1 MAGSVWR
8 MENMS
13 LPSPT
18 LEELLARYCRASAL
32 EVPVLVPWEGE
43 ALRIHY
49 DKASGKADIHVPLAM
64 LELPPDRLAL
74 RIHSEL
80 IERHILSHL
89 YPIAR
94 PTMPELT
101 EALEQLCLM
110 NGILKPPALLGT
122 TSPFCSAMAIVDY
135 NAIIL
140 GDDVLSMR
148 PEQRL
153 AVIAHELGHFLNP
166 GLEGK
171 ESERAADAAAVR
183 LMGGSRAVVA
193 ALRRSES
200 VQRYV
205 AVLTAAQED
214 EPSATRVALYR
225 REKEKLSAERY
236 GTEEERI
243 AHMRAQDPHD
253 RSHLERLIAERD
265 ARLQVQGRG

>member
-1 MAGSVWR
+1 MDGRVLR
-8 MENMS
+8 MENTPP
-13 LPSPT
+13 PSPT
-18 LEELLARYCRASAL
+18 LEELLTRYCRARAL
-32 EVPVLVPWEGE
+32 EVPVLVPWEGD

-49 DKASGKADIHVPLAM
+49 DKVSGKADIHVPLAM
-64 LELPPDRLAL
+64 LDLPPDRLAW
-74 RIHSEL
+74 RIHGEL
-80 IERHILSHL
+80 IERHILSHI
-89 YPIAR
+89 YPIDR
-94 PTMPELT
+94 PAMPELT
-101 EALEQLCLM
+101 EALEQLCMM
-110 NGILKPPALLGT
+110 NGILHPPALLAT
-122 TSPFCSAMAIVDY
+122 TSPFCSAIALVNY

-193 ALRRSES
+193 AFRRSES
-200 VQRYV
+200 TQRYV
-205 AVLTAAQED
+205 ELLTAAQGD
-214 EPSATRVALYR
+214 ESAAMRVALYR
-225 REKEKLSAERY
+225 HEKEKLSAERY
-236 GTEEERI
+236 GTQEERV
-243 AHMRAQDPHD
+243 AHIRVQDPHD